1 MLQIQLCITE
11 INVDIYS
18 YIKIENYLNY
28 ISQYMC
34 DQINSTLV
42 SIRDFFQKHFTKNIT
57 DPKLLDGIVY
67 LRIYIYIFMSK
78 GYALRGLNTG
88 NMDSRLKFK
97 AAGYHAQ
104 TLSCMEI
111 ANLSA
116 FNSTTKLDLPGLG
129 CITPQ
134 SLRHCQGL
142 DYSKL
147 SILRKWLCKC
157 HRWGFQSYR

>member
-1 MLQIQLCITE
+1 MMLQIQLCITE

-67 LRIYIYIFMSK
+67 LYIYV
-78 GYALRGLNTG
+78 
-88 NMDSRLKFK
+88 
-97 AAGYHAQ
+97 
-104 TLSCMEI
+104 
-111 ANLSA
+111 
-116 FNSTTKLDLPGLG
+116 
-129 CITPQ
+129 
-134 SLRHCQGL
+134 
-142 DYSKL
+142 
-147 SILRKWLCKC
+147 
-157 HRWGFQSYR
+157 